1 YGLKLL
7 LDRLGADRV
16 HVDDLDPEPDAALAA
31 RTRIVADA
39 MRPAA
44 TTELW
49 VAGDGRPEPALAAAA
64 LADVALLEARHEGE
78 EALAIAVAL
87 RAALADGKTAAL
99 VTPDRT

>member
-1 YGLKLL
+1 LDAASWAAIGTRADQAAVGHPQYGLKLL

-64 LADVALLEARHEGE
+64 LADVALL
-78 EALAIAVAL
+78 
-87 RAALADGKTAAL
+87 
-99 VTPDRT
+99 